1 MDNLIVLHLFFF
13 HLFGLWLGFS
23 INNGGESGYLCVV
36 PDLRGAAS
44 SASILSKMLALEWRF
59 ESFCHV
65 KKCTSVHALNAF

>member
-36 PDLRGAAS
+36 PDLSGAAS
-44 SASILSKMLALEWRF
+44 SASILSKMLALEGDSNHF
-59 ESFCHV
+59 V
-65 KKCTSVHALNAF
+65 MLKSVHQFML